1 LALSLMPQPP
11 PAVDPDLPL
20 VRRAVAGD
28 YGAFE
33 ELVARHDRAL
43 YTLAR
48 RIVGSVADAEEVVQE
63 TLLSVVEHLGDFA
76 GQSTFRTWLVRIA
89 TNHALKVLR
98 RRRTH
103 PVVPAGSDDEEQL
116 PHPHYIAPWRKSP
129 DEIAQDHETRDL
141 LADAIDRLDEKYRV
155 VFVLRDVEG
164 LSIEETA
171 NALGISQANTK
182 VRLSRARLML
192 RERLTRALGDRA
204 RQVTPAHEHDA
215 EK

>member
-1 LALSLMPQPP
+1 MTQSP
-11 PAVDPDLPL
+11 PAVDPDLAL

-33 ELVARHDRAL
+33 ELVARHDRSL

-48 RIVGSVADAEEVVQE
+48 RIVGSAADAEEVVQE

-103 PVVPAGSDDEEQL
+103 PVVSAGIDDDERL

-129 DEIAQDHETRDL
+129 DEIAQDHETREL

-164 LSIEETA
+164 LSTEETA
-171 NALGISQANTK
+171 QALGISEANTK
-182 VRLSRARLML
+182 VRLLRARLML
-192 RERLTRALGDRA
+192 RERLTSAFGDRA
-204 RQVTPAHEHDA
+204 RQVTSAHEHEA

>member
-1 LALSLMPQPP
+1 MPQAS

-33 ELVARHDRAL
+33 ELVARHDRSL

-48 RIVGSVADAEEVVQE
+48 RIVGSAADAEEVVQE

-76 GQSTFRTWLVRIA
+76 GQSSFRTWLVRIA

-98 RRRTH
+98 RRRSH
-103 PVVPAGSDDEEQL
+103 PVVPPAGSDDDQSL
-116 PHPHYIAPWRKSP
+116 PHPHYITPWRRSP

-141 LADAIDRLDEKYRV
+141 LADAID
-155 VFVLRDVEG
+155 
-164 LSIEETA
+164 
-171 NALGISQANTK
+171 
-182 VRLSRARLML
+182 
-192 RERLTRALGDRA
+192 
-204 RQVTPAHEHDA
+204 
-215 EK
+215 